1 MKLFDTEDKF
11 IFVCLH
17 IGVSAPLWIEGILD
31 DVFGKCNTNEV
42 CFHSIIGEVFSGV
55 TGIAIDP
62 IIGAFIGVVLY
73 ETLYITIP
81 SLLSSIKKRLRKQC
95 KKMFTPKVDKMAD

>member
-11 IFVCLH
+11 IFVCVH
-17 IGVSAPLWIEGILD
+17 IGVICPLCIEGILD

-42 CFHSIIGEVFSGV
+42 CFHSIIGEVFGGV
-55 TGIAIDP
+55 TGFVIDP

-73 ETLYITIP
+73 ETLYIAIP
-81 SLLSSIKKRLRKQC
+81 SLLSSIKKRLRK
-95 KKMFTPKVDKMAD
+95 